1 MRQEL
6 RWSVALPVLAVALAA
21 HGQGVAL
28 AHAGAVI
35 SSLRH
40 VQAQSELVREIDDPH
55 TGVRWL
61 LMRNSEH
68 PGGPGVLEPAGSV
81 RSRALADGRDG
92 VPRPVLR
99 AGERLIAEEDT
110 PLVTSR
116 LEAVALGSAV
126 VGSTL
131 YVRLKFGGK
140 VVRAVAAAPGRAV
153 LRPEEEPRP

>member
-68 PGGPGVLEPAGSV
+68 PGGPGVMGSPA
-81 RSRALADGRDG
+81 RSCALVSG
-92 VPRPVLR
+92 
-99 AGERLIAEEDT
+99 
-110 PLVTSR
+110 
-116 LEAVALGSAV
+116 
-126 VGSTL
+126 
-131 YVRLKFGGK
+131 
-140 VVRAVAAAPGRAV
+140 
-153 LRPEEEPRP
+153 